1 MEAETHG
8 KTFKK
13 KNSLYF
19 GPVAQ
24 IQLDSKN
31 VLRPLYK
38 MSYCICRI
46 VAVM

>member
-8 KTFKK
+8 KTLK